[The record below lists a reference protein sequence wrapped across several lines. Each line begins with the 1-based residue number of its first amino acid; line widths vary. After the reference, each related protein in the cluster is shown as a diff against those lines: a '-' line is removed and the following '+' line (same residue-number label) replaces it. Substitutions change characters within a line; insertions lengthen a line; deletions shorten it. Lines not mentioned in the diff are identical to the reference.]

1 MRPINL
7 MPRAA
12 GRSPRRGGRGGLV
25 ASILVVALFAGGLAY
40 GVYYWDQQV
49 AAARDD
55 LQAQLTVNRALE
67 DQVLGLADAS
77 ELRSS
82 YEERAAGVRDA
93 LESDVDWGRFLND
106 LARFVPNGIDVTTFS
121 GIAGT
126 TSIEGA
132 LGTVSFSGSGS
143 DFPDVAEWLR
153 TLASEDFDGVTGP
166 WVSQAARGSTEEG
179 EFVDFTST
187 AVLTP
192 NARSGRL
199 AQLLPEVPE

>member
-1 MRPINL
+1 M
-7 MPRAA
+7 
-12 GRSPRRGGRGGLV
+12 
-25 ASILVVALFAGGLAY
+25 ASILVVALFAGGLGY
-40 GVYYWDQQV
+40 GVYWWDQQV
-49 AAARDD
+49 ADARDD

-67 DQVLGLADAS
+67 DQILGLADAS
-77 ELRSS
+77 DLRSS
-82 YEERAAGVRDA
+82 YDERAEGVRAA
-93 LESDVDWGRFLND
+93 LDSDVDWGRLLND
-106 LARFVPNGIDVTTFS
+106 LARFVPPGIDVLTFS
-121 GIAGT
+121 GLAGT

-166 WVSQAARGSTEEG
+166 WVSQASRGSTEDG

-192 NARSGRL
+192 NARSNRL
-199 AQLLPEVPE
+199 AELLPEVSE